1 MICVKCDLL
10 LKYLHRNLY
19 ESCIIEGDTSLNC
32 DRFCSIKHS
41 VVEYCTSLCK
51 KHVFSPNGGASFWII
66 KLFIYITH
74 LPPWVREGL
83 SVIVPTP
90 ARSPAVRRGDWC
102 CRCRSSARSSS
113 WLPPA
118 GAAACSSGNTVYK
131 QIETNT

>member
-1 MICVKCDLL
+1 MSNVIYF
-10 LKYLHRNLY
+10 LKIFKGTYLK
-19 ESCIIEGDTSLNC
+19 SCIIEGDASLNC

-41 VVEYCTSLCK
+41 VVEYCTSSCK
-51 KHVFSPNGGASFWII
+51 STCFLLTGGASFWII

-74 LPPWVREGL
+74 LPPRVCEGL

-102 CRCRSSARSSS
+102 CRCRSSACLSS
-113 WLPPA
+113 WPPPA
-118 GAAACSSGNTVYK
+118 SAAACSSGNTVDK